1 MKQKILSYGLIAVLA
16 VILIALCISI
26 FGGGDKQNDPTQS
39 VAGTTESTTITTTAS
54 TTLTTTE
61 STTQQ
66 STTETTTSVNGT
78 TQPQQTTTTTT
89 TTTLQNTNNKPQ
101 STKEIIDQ
109 YTLLVD
115 KFKKEKPAYKKKE
128 YQALPEEYR
137 NFDKA
142 VNFVLNIAANYMV
155 SEEECEELVRSAGA
169 TEIIMDMPIHNSEKG
184 CALTN
189 YDAVSWAKCDDLGDG
204 TYKISFSLK
213 EEVNAEPTPADTLVP
228 VSAHG
233 AVMQPM
239 AFNDIKAEIDNIISG
254 ISGISLNQ
262 LDLFYREC
270 EFSCIYNPETDEV
283 LSITHHI
290 VIDIAADVKFFSA
303 EIKGTARLLNEM
315 FIYDITW

>member
-1 MKQKILSYGLIAVLA
+1 MKQKLMSYGVIGILT
-16 VILIALCISI
+16 VILVALCVSI
-26 FGGGDKQNDPTQS
+26 FTGGDAQTDPTQNTQ
-39 VAGTTESTTITTTAS
+39 GTTESTTVTTTVAS
-54 TTLTTTE
+54 TTAT
-61 STTQQ
+61 TTQQ
-66 STTETTTSVNGT
+66 STTAETTTLVNGT
-78 TQPQQTTTTTT
+78 TLPGQTTTTTMP
-89 TTTLQNTNNKPQ
+89 QNTSNKPQ

-142 VNFVLNIAANYMV
+142 VNFVLNLAANYMV
-155 SEEECEELVRSAGA
+155 SEEECEELVRPAGA
-169 TEIIMDMPIHNSEKG
+169 SEILTDMPIHNSEKG

-239 AFNDIKAEIDNIISG
+239 AFSDIKAEINNITSG
-254 ISGISLNQ
+254 ISGISLQQ
-262 LDLFYREC
+262 LDLYYREC
-270 EFSCIYNPETDEV
+270 EFSCIYNPKTDEV